1 MISIKECVDVI
12 VSDNLFLEDSLYNEY
27 LNLSSFALYILPRVE
42 QMTKKEVT
50 IWSIKI
56 ALSRISKEKQKSIPY
71 KRICSDNIFVKKN
84 ISLISLNNTINSNKL
99 ISKLHSINLWE
110 DKNYFWVIQWVNE
123 IDIIYSK
130 NLKSWIEDILCNHNV
145 KLKIDNLWA
154 IWIHLDEELLNT
166 MWVIY
171 NLTKKLAFYNINI
184 VNILSTYTEIVF
196 VIKEKD
202 IKKAFE
208 VLVL

>member
-1 MISIKECVDVI
+1 VI

-130 NLKSWIEDILCNHNV
+130 NLKSWIDDILCNHNI

-208 VLVL
+208 VLMT

>member
-130 NLKSWIEDILCNHNV
+130 NLKSWIDDILCNHNI

-208 VLVL
+208 VLMT

>member
-1 MISIKECVDVI
+1 
-12 VSDNLFLEDSLYNEY
+12 LYNEY

-130 NLKSWIEDILCNHNV
+130 NLKSWIDDILCNHNI

-208 VLVL
+208 VLMT

>member
-99 ISKLHSINLWE
+99 IRKLHSINLWE

-130 NLKSWIEDILCNHNV
+130 NLKSWIDDILCNHNI

-208 VLVL
+208 VLMT

>member
-130 NLKSWIEDILCNHNV
+130 NLKSWIDDILCNHNI

>member
-27 LNLSSFALYILPRVE
+27 LNLSSFALYILPRIE

-56 ALSRISKEKQKSIPY
+56 ALSRIAKEKQNSIPY
-71 KRICSDNIFVKKN
+71 RKICSDNIFIKKN

-99 ISKLHSINLWE
+99 IRKLHSINLWE

-130 NLKSWIEDILCNHNV
+130 NLKSWIDDILCNHNI

-208 VLVL
+208 VLMT

>member
-56 ALSRISKEKQKSIPY
+56 ALSRIAKEKQNSIPY
-71 KRICSDNIFVKKN
+71 KKICSDNIFVKKN
-84 ISLISLNNTINSNKL
+84 ISLISLNNTVNSNKL

>member
-27 LNLSSFALYILPRVE
+27 LNLSSFALYILPRIE

-56 ALSRISKEKQKSIPY
+56 ALSRIAKEKQNSIPY
-71 KRICSDNIFVKKN
+71 KKICSDNIFVKKN
-84 ISLISLNNTINSNKL
+84 ISLISLNNTVNSNKL